1 MGTVTRTLYS
11 VEDANRVLP
20 LVRSIVRDVVDD
32 FRRLRTTGRER
43 RALEVETGTEGQ
55 TPSGLRLEE
64 LKDQVCLYSQ
74 RIEGYLEE
82 LSELGLEVR
91 DLELGLVDF
100 PTLIEGEPAY
110 LSWQLGEEGVKWW
123 HAVDQGFTDRTPVP
137 AALLAPRPT
146 PTAPLRD

>member
-1 MGTVTRTLYS
+1 MGTVTRTLYA

-20 LVRSIVRDVVDD
+20 LVRSIVKDVVDD

-43 RALEVETGTEGQ
+43 RALEVELGTDEGRA
-55 TPSGLRLEE
+55 SAGRRLEE
-64 LKDQVCLYSQ
+64 LKDLVCRYSQ

-82 LSELGLEVR
+82 LADLGLEVR

-110 LSWQLGEEGVKWW
+110 LSWRLGEDGVKWW
-123 HAVDQGFTDRTPVP
+123 HAVDKGFTDRTPVP
-137 AALLAPRPT
+137 DTRLAPT
-146 PTAPLRD
+146 PPPLRQ

>member
-1 MGTVTRTLYS
+1 MGTVTRTLYV

-20 LVRSIVRDVVDD
+20 LVRSIVKDVVDD

-43 RALEVETGTEGQ
+43 RALEVESGTEGQ
-55 TPSGLRLEE
+55 EAACGRRLEE

-82 LSELGLEVR
+82 LAGLGLEVR

-137 AALLAPRPT
+137 EALLAP
-146 PTAPLRD
+146 APLRD